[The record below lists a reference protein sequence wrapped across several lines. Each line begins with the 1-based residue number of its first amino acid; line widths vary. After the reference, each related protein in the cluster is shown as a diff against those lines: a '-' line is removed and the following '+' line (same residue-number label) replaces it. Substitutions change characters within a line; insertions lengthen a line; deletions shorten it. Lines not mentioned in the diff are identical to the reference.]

1 MITPTLCRA
10 ARVLLGWKQDDL
22 AERSDVGLSA
32 IRQFEGGKTT
42 SPHRTTLKAL
52 QTTFEDAGIEFL
64 TRDGKPVGLQFR
76 DGRG

>member
-22 AERSDVGLSA
+22 AKRSEVGVAA
-32 IRQFEGGKTT
+32 IRRFEGGKTT
-42 SPHRTTLKAL
+42 PHRTTLKAL
-52 QTTFEDAGIEFL
+52 QTAFEEAGIEFL
-64 TRDGKPVGLQFR
+64 TRNGDPVGLQFR

>member
-22 AERSDVGLSA
+22 AKRSEVGVAA
-32 IRQFEGGKTT
+32 IRRFEGGKTT
-42 SPHRTTLKAL
+42 PHRTTLKAL

-64 TRDGKPVGLQFR
+64 TRDGEPVGLQFR

>member
-52 QTTFEDAGIEFL
+52 QTTFEDAGIAFIIE
-64 TRDGKPVGLQFR
+64 DGKGVGVKLAGLDR
-76 DGRG
+76 

>member
-10 ARVLLGWKQDDL
+10 ARVLLGWRQEKL
-22 AERSDVGLSA
+22 AELSDVGLTA
-32 IRQFEGGKTT
+32 IRRFETGKTT

-64 TRDGKPVGLQFR
+64 TRDGDPVGLQFR